1 MSTLLICFLPDMML
15 LQSKQRMASDFL
27 ENYIFLAVGRVGS
40 STELI
45 AQRIEFVQEA
55 DKRSHLMDLLHAQ
68 RDTGKVIFDLIYES
82 VNFHYL
88 FICKHTHVLFLLQQ
102 TLTLVF
108 VETKRGADSLEN
120 WLCTNGFPATS
131 IHGDRNQQVGCL
143 LNLSEHFARTLVYI
157 FTVTLSF
164 HRVVGVMK

>member
-1 MSTLLICFLPDMML
+1 
-15 LQSKQRMASDFL
+15 MASDFL

-45 AQRIEFVQEA
+45 AQRVEFVQEA

-68 RDTGKVIFDLIYES
+68 RDSSEQGK
-82 VNFHYL
+82 
-88 FICKHTHVLFLLQQ
+88 QA
-102 TLTLVF
+102 LTLVF

-131 IHGDRNQQVGCL
+131 IHGDRNQQVYSL
-143 LNLSEHFARTLVYI
+143 FFPSEPPIFAWSI
-157 FTVTLSF
+157 FISVCSLE
-164 HRVVGVMK
+164 